1 VKPYDKEE
9 KSMGE
14 IVDIRKQLKSNPETA
29 KFLMPSTKYEALFD
43 LDGDGRMD
51 FALMD
56 TTGDGIVDTFAID
69 TTGNGSLNLYFYDSD
84 GNGIADTVEY
94 YPDGS
99 DAPTY
104 SKIDKASEENTEK
117 LLGGIDGAIAS
128 GDPNK
133 IVECLNGIK
142 QYVAEKAKTYN
153 TAGALSLVKLR
164 SAMKAEFGMGKLL
177 CASPKNEI
185 FLDLNGDGITDFALI
200 DRNHSNKIETIA
212 MDLYGDGEFDLYLID
227 TDDNGIPD
235 KAEYYKTGDDEPTLA
250 TANTVLEEALR
261 PATEKFLD
269 AIRADFNAQSVID
282 ALNAYKLEV
291 IAAMKPLRAQVEAE
305 AGK

>member
-1 VKPYDKEE
+1 
-9 KSMGE
+9 
-14 IVDIRKQLKSNPETA
+14 
-29 KFLMPSTKYEALFD
+29 MPSTKYEALLD

-51 FALMD
+51 FAFMD
-56 TTGDGIVDTFAID
+56 TTGDGIADTFAID

-99 DAPTY
+99 DSPTY
-104 SKIDKASEENTEK
+104 SKIDKASEVSTEK
-117 LLGGIDGAIAS
+117 LMGGVDDAIAS
-128 GDPNK
+128 ADPEK
-133 IVECLNGIK
+133 IKECLNGIK
-142 QYVAEKAKTYN
+142 KYIGERAKAYN
-153 TAGALSLVKLR
+153 KAGQLSLVKLR
-164 SAMKAEFGMGKLL
+164 AALKTEFGMGKLL

-235 KAEYYKTGDDEPTLA
+235 KAEYYKTGDDAPTLA
-250 TANTVLEEALR
+250 AASAELEAALR

-269 AIRADFNAQSVID
+269 AIRAESGAQDIID
-282 ALNAYKLEV
+282 ALNAYKLDA
-291 IAAMKPLRAQVEAE
+291 IAAMKPFRAQVEA
-305 AGK
+305 GKSI